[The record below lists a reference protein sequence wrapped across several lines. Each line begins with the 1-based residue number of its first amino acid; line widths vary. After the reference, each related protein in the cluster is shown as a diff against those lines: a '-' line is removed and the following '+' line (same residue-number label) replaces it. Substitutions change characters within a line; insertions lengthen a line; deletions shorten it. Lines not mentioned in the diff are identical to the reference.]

1 MAMYRRDLTT
11 HRQHTRKVK
20 RIRYEKH
27 DPLTPAAAT
36 V

>member
-1 MAMYRRDLTT
+1 MAMYRRDPTT
-11 HRQHTRKVK
+11 HRQHTRKVQP
-20 RIRYEKH
+20 IRREEH